1 MQNLAPYSEIYF
13 DLLFS
18 HEGFY
23 CTQMAEVLLLK
34 SSGHK

>member
-1 MQNLAPYSEIYF
+1 MQKLAPYSEIYF

-18 HEGFY
+18 RECFY
-23 CTQMAEVLLLK
+23 CIRMPEVLLLK